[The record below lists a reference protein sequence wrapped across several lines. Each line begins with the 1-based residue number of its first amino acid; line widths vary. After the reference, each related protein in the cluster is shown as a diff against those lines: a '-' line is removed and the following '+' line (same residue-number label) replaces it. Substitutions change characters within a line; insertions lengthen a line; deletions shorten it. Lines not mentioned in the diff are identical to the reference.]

1 MENKKMEIVEQDY
14 FNENDIVI
22 KKTKTVTAEP
32 KEEETTITYGQLKQK
47 LADLQQARIDKISAI
62 DAQIAEV
69 EHDLE
74 LAQPEVAKVEI
85 KEVPEVLVNEATEEV
100 EEK

>member
-1 MENKKMEIVEQDY
+1 MEIVEQDY